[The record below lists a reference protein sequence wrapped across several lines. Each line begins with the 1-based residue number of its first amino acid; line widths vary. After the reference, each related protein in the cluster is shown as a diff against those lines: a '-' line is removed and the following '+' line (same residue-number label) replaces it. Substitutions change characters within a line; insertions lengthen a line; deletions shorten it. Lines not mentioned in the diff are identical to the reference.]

1 MQNKKILPV
10 GNQACHDKV
19 VKLKKKTVVCDIL
32 LEISNEVL
40 VEIVN
45 KPHGI
50 LYSQELSLRVYDLSE
65 IGIQNILL

>member
-1 MQNKKILPV
+1 M
-10 GNQACHDKV
+10 
-19 VKLKKKTVVCDIL
+19 CDIL